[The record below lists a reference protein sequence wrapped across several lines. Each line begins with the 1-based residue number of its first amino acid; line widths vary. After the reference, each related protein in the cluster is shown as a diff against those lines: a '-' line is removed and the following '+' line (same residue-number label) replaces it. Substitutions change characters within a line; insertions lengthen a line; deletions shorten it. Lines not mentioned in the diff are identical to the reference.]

1 MNLIA
6 KLGEERKYSH
16 AGISNTVGLPH
27 HMMRSSPTTTAQDTV
42 LAHHSDGGFTVQEF
56 LPAL

>member
-16 AGISNTVGLPH
+16 AGICLNTVGLPH

-42 LAHHSDGGFTVQEF
+42 LAHHSLF
-56 LPAL
+56 LKDQVS